1 MGPGLGLWSKSTA
14 LVLIVLFNL
23 FIPVLVS
30 MVILIWFGEV
40 LRMVRAGDALAELET
55 KINHAGR
62 GLGWT
67 APA

>member
-1 MGPGLGLWSKSTA
+1 M
-14 LVLIVLFNL
+14 LIVLFNL